1 LAVVQGAI
9 ALRWPQPDHSAARI
23 VLPLLLALAYAGTA
37 RAVGA
42 LAPLHGRRA
51 RLGQLTG
58 QVGLALLALEAVVL
72 AGGVE
77 VLALRVSGVVLAVA
91 GLRLLTRVRRDA
103 ELPFWAAAAVLVGV
117 VVAMVF
123 PLAGGALALGLAW
136 LAVAAA
142 IHTTQVAFE
151 RLTPRPSI

>member
-1 LAVVQGAI
+1 
-9 ALRWPQPDHSAARI
+9 
-23 VLPLLLALAYAGTA
+23 
-37 RAVGA
+37 
-42 LAPLHGRRA
+42 
-51 RLGQLTG
+51 
-58 QVGLALLALEAVVL
+58 
-72 AGGVE
+72 
-77 VLALRVSGVVLAVA
+77 
-91 GLRLLTRVRRDA
+91 VRRDA